1 MACGG
6 LSALHAHARD
16 ASQVINRHRL
26 YDLKAVPCLYL
37 LDADK
42 RVLLKDVTVEHLELY
57 LREHARNLNLEM
69 ELYIGIELK

>member
-1 MACGG
+1 M
-6 LSALHAHARD
+6 LNARD

-57 LREHARNLNLEM
+57 LREHARN
-69 ELYIGIELK
+69 

>member
-1 MACGG
+1 M
-6 LSALHAHARD
+6 LNARD

-42 RVLLKDVTVEHLELY
+42 RVLLKDVTVEHVELY
-57 LREHARNLNLEM
+57 LREHARN
-69 ELYIGIELK
+69 